1 MHACMHTYIDTYM
14 HTYMHTCQV
23 HELRA
28 ETADL
33 SGHLKN
39 HEALLKHEETIRVNM
54 QVCVSVSI
62 NVSLRFSLTP
72 SPSPPLAKP
81 QAGLQL
87 L

>member
-1 MHACMHTYIDTYM
+1 MHTYIDTYM

-62 NVSLRFSLTP
+62 NVSLLFSLTP
-72 SPSPPLAKP
+72 SPTPPLAKP